1 MPEWRL
7 WRRRGGQQP
16 EPVADPGREP
26 RIRGRGAGLP
36 YSKGRMAQTLMVS
49 GFTAERAYELA
60 QLIQREVTAVGADEI
75 STEQLHELVE
85 HVLGREDTPAML
97 ARYHG
102 WNRLARLD
110 RPLVLLIGGATGTGK
125 SSLATELAYRLGISR
140 ITSTDAVRQVMRT
153 AFAAELLPALHFS
166 SFEAGDGLKIP
177 MPDPDAAHDRALY
190 GFIQQAEQVAVGA
203 NAIIERAVLEGL
215 STVVE
220 GVHLV
225 PGLVAPERHAAAV
238 TIQVLLTITDEDA
251 HRAHFLLREVE
262 SGGERAMERYLRRF
276 GEIRRIQDYLVGQAE
291 RMQVPVI
298 EAGDSDDALVAV
310 MDLILDQVGAASPA
324 LG

>member
-1 MPEWRL
+1 MARWRF
-7 WRRRGGQQP
+7 WRRG
-16 EPVADPGREP
+16 ESAAPVADPAREP
-26 RIRGRGAGLP
+26 RIRGRGPGLP
-36 YSKGRMAQTLMVS
+36 YSKGRMAQTLMLS
-49 GFTAERAYELA
+49 GFAAERAYQLA
-60 QLIQREVTAVGADEI
+60 QMIEREVSSVGADEI
-75 STEQLHELVE
+75 STDQLHELVE

-102 WNRLARLD
+102 WARLARLD

-153 AFAAELLPALHFS
+153 AFAAELMPALHYS

-177 MPDPDAAHDRALY
+177 MPDPDAADRALY

-203 NAIIERAVLEGL
+203 NAIIDRAVLEGL

-225 PGLVAPERHAAAV
+225 PGLVAPERHQRAV
-238 TIQVLLTITDEDA
+238 VVQVMLAITDEDV
-251 HRAHFLLREVE
+251 HQAHFMLRDYE
-262 SGGERAMERYLRRF
+262 SSGSRAMERYLRRF
-276 GEIRRIQDYLVGQAE
+276 GEIRRIQDYLIAQAE
-291 RMQVPVI
+291 RMRVPVI
-298 EAGDSDDALVAV
+298 EAGAPDDALVAV
-310 MDLILDQVGAASPA
+310 MDLILDQVGAVAPA
-324 LG
+324 LR

>member
-1 MPEWRL
+1 MPRWRF
-7 WRRRGGQQP
+7 WRRS
-16 EPVADPGREP
+16 EPVVPIVDRAREP
-26 RIRGRGAGLP
+26 RIRGRGPGLP
-36 YSKGRMAQTLMVS
+36 YSKGRMAQTLMLS
-49 GFTAERAYELA
+49 GFAAERAYQLA
-60 QLIQREVTAVGADEI
+60 QMIEREVSSVGADEI
-75 STEQLHELVE
+75 STDQLHELVE

-102 WNRLARLD
+102 WMRLARLD

-153 AFAAELLPALHFS
+153 AFAAELMPALHFS

-177 MPDPDAAHDRALY
+177 MPDPDAADRALY

-203 NAIIERAVLEGL
+203 NAIIDRAVMEGL

-225 PGLVAPERHAAAV
+225 PGLVAPERHQRAV
-238 TIQVLLTITDEDA
+238 VVQVMLAINDEDV
-251 HRAHFLLREVE
+251 HQAHFMLRDYE
-262 SGGERAMERYLRRF
+262 SSGSRAMERYLRRF
-276 GEIRRIQDYLVGQAE
+276 GEIRRIQDYLIAQAE
-291 RMQVPVI
+291 RMRVPVI
-298 EAGDSDDALVAV
+298 EAGAPDDALVAV
-310 MDLILDQVGAASPA
+310 MDLILDQVGAVAPA
-324 LG
+324 LR

>member
-1 MPEWRL
+1 MPDWRL
-7 WRRRGGQQP
+7 WRKHGRAGPEQP
-16 EPVADPGREP
+16 ADPAREP

-36 YSKGRMAQTLMVS
+36 YSKGRMAQTLMLS
-49 GFTAERAYELA
+49 GFAAERAY
-60 QLIQREVTAVGADEI
+60 QLSQVIEREVAAVGADEI

-110 RPLVLLIGGATGTGK
+110 KPLVLLIGGATGTGK

-140 ITSTDAVRQVMRT
+140 ITSTDAVRQVMRA
-153 AFAAELLPALHFS
+153 AFAAELLPALHYS

-177 MPDPDAAHDRALY
+177 MPDPDAADRALY

-203 NAIIERAVLEGL
+203 NAIIERAVMEGL

-238 TIQVLLTITDEDA
+238 TVQVMLAITDDDA
-251 HRAHFLLREVE
+251 HQAHFLLRDVE
-262 SGGERAMERYLRRF
+262 SGGGRGMERYLKRF
-276 GEIRRIQDYLVGQAE
+276 GEIRRIQDYLVAQAE

-298 EAGDSDDALVAV
+298 EAGDPDDALVAV
-310 MDLILDQVGAASPA
+310 MDLILDRVGAVTPA
-324 LG
+324 LP